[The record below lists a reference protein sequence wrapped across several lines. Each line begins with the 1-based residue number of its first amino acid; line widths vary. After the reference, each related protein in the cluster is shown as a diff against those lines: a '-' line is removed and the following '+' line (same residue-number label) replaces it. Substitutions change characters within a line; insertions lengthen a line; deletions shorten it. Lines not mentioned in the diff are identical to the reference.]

1 MPSLLKLKMLTVI
14 LSDDKVEISIRD
26 LKMQR
31 LNFLNKRRKK

>member
-1 MPSLLKLKMLTVI
+1 MLTVI